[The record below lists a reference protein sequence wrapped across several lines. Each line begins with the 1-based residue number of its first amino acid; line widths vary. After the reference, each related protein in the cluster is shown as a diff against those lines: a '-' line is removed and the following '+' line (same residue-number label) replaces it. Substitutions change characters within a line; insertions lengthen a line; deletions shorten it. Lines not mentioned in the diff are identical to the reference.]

1 MRRRQVQRRWAKHKR
16 GEITQPD
23 LPVHSPFTVR
33 KLDRAPS
40 QQSFDLVFKTREVTQ
55 LARVADGKFQWLERV
70 VEADDPQVPAEAP
83 GAIEHREHI
92 GAAAQADVPDH
103 EFAGRRAHSFREP
116 QLLHVEPFRLGRR
129 SNHGMKRLPL
139 AERADAV
146 DPVDEADQ
154 FVVGRARH
162 ERSKPHSLAGVEPQP
177 KRDRWRAA
185 TLDGAPRICVVATAA
200 GIRRA
205 NICFSSE
212 AGSPKST
219 AGMEAEIIVGNVV
232 FRCSPIH
239 GLGGFAR
246 KTLRKGSRIIEY
258 IGKKMDKQEARR
270 RCEAGNV
277 YVFEV
282 HQEWDIDGSVD
293 WNPARSINQSCD
305 ANAETD
311 VIKDRVW
318 ILAKR
323 TIRAGEEITYNYNF
337 DLSEYE
343 DYPCNCGASQCPG
356 FMVAE
361 EHWEEVRRR
370 HGSKAKPAVGAA

>member
-1 MRRRQVQRRWAKHKR
+1 MA
-16 GEITQPD
+16 
-23 LPVHSPFTVR
+23 
-33 KLDRAPS
+33 
-40 QQSFDLVFKTREVTQ
+40 
-55 LARVADGKFQWLERV
+55 
-70 VEADDPQVPAEAP
+70 
-83 GAIEHREHI
+83 GA
-92 GAAAQADVPDH
+92 
-103 EFAGRRAHSFREP
+103 
-116 QLLHVEPFRLGRR
+116 
-129 SNHGMKRLPL
+129 
-139 AERADAV
+139 
-146 DPVDEADQ
+146 
-154 FVVGRARH
+154 
-162 ERSKPHSLAGVEPQP
+162 
-177 KRDRWRAA
+177 
-185 TLDGAPRICVVATAA
+185 
-200 GIRRA
+200 RRA

-212 AGSPKST
+212 VGSPKST
-219 AGMEAEIIVGNVV
+219 AGMETEIIVGNVV
-232 FRCSPIH
+232 FRRSPIH

-258 IGKKMDKQEARR
+258 LGEKMDKQEARR

-282 HQEWDIDGSVD
+282 NQEWDIDGSVD

-361 EHWEEVRRR
+361 EHWDEVRRR
-370 HGSKAKPAVGAA
+370 HSSKAKATAAAA